1 MQATKKLLDKRQ
13 KKNIEKREKKPRKM
27 RKTQLTTINIFLI
40 LVFLYRK
47 IYILLED
54 IFRKT

>member
-1 MQATKKLLDKRQ
+1 MQATKKLLDMRQ

-27 RKTQLTTINIFLI
+27 RKTQLTTRNIFLI